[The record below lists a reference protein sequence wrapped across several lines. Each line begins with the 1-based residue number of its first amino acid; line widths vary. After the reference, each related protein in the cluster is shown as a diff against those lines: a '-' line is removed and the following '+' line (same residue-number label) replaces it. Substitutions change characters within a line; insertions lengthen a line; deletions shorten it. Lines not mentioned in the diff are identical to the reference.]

1 MKIFKLFIIIIFIF
15 NFSNLNSQQ
24 TDIELSAK
32 ISKNIRCLVCQG
44 QSIYDSNSDFANSMK
59 MVIDKKLKEGS
70 TENEIYKYLKNQY
83 GQWITYDPE
92 FNKKTYILWILPLLI
107 FLTGGVIILRK
118 IIVIK

>member
-1 MKIFKLFIIIIFIF
+1 MKIFKFFIIIILIF
-15 NFSNLNSQQ
+15 NFSNLNSQE
-24 TDIELSAK
+24 TDIELSTK

-59 MVIDKKLKEGS
+59 MVIDKKLKEGF

-83 GQWITYDPE
+83 GQWIIYDPE
-92 FNKKTYILWILPLLI
+92 FNNNTYILWILPLLI

>member
-1 MKIFKLFIIIIFIF
+1 MKIFKFFIIIILIF
-15 NFSNLNSQQ
+15 NFSNLNSQE
-24 TDIELSAK
+24 TDIELSTK

-92 FNKKTYILWILPLLI
+92 FNNNTYILWILPLLI

>member
-1 MKIFKLFIIIIFIF
+1 MKIFKFFIIIILIF
-15 NFSNLNSQQ
+15 NFSNLNSQE
-24 TDIELSAK
+24 TGIELSAK

-59 MVIDKKLKEGS
+59 MVIDKKLKEGF

-92 FNKKTYILWILPLLI
+92 FNNNTYILWILPLLI

>member
-1 MKIFKLFIIIIFIF
+1 MKIFKFFIIIILIF
-15 NFSNLNSQQ
+15 NFSNLNSQE
-24 TDIELSAK
+24 TDVELSAK

-59 MVIDKKLKEGS
+59 MVIDKKLKEGF

-83 GQWITYDPE
+83 GQWIIYDPE
-92 FNKKTYILWILPLLI
+92 FNNNTYILWILPLLI

>member
-1 MKIFKLFIIIIFIF
+1 MKIFKFFIIIILIF
-15 NFSNLNSQQ
+15 NFSNLNSQE
-24 TDIELSAK
+24 TDIELSTK

-70 TENEIYKYLKNQY
+70 TENEIYQYLKNQY

-92 FNKKTYILWILPLLI
+92 FNNNTYILWILPLLI